1 MIINPKS
8 TEVDGPVCDLLI
20 KEIGRPKNLVMCK
33 AMNVYDNRWRI
44 NVYTKYIV
52 DNSTLLEGNKI
63 SYSCF
68 AKLNNKGDKLEI
80 LDHRPSGLCL

>member
-8 TEVDGPVCDLLI
+8 TEVDGPVCNLLI
-20 KEIGRPKNLVMCK
+20 KEIGKPQNLVMCK

-44 NVYTKYIV
+44 NVYTRYIV
-52 DNSTLLEGNKI
+52 DPDTKLEGNQI

-68 AKLNNKGDKLEI
+68 AKLNSKSDKLEI
-80 LDHRPSGLCL
+80 VDSTPSGLIL